1 MSAVAVPESRFFA
14 SLSMTN
20 DLRYHSLHE
29 RIPTAMLLAASIAC
43 SNGAADPAPIGATNQ
58 PGGGGGGS
66 ECVAGQSY
74 FGTSNYIEYIAGDVP
89 VIVLAPHG
97 GSIRAA
103 DMPNRANPD
112 TLRDLNTE
120 ELARAIDTA
129 FVTLT
134 GHHPHVVICR
144 VHRIKIDCNRDR
156 SVGAGTDPEAIRAWG
171 EFHQFIE
178 TAKLRATTR
187 SGRALV
193 VDMHGHGHAIQRLEL
208 GYLIDGAQLA
218 LSDAT
223 LDALTW
229 RDSISVRE
237 LLVRTNRRLTEVLK
251 GPQALGTLL
260 AARGFP
266 SVPSAADPEPN
277 GAPYF
282 NGGYNTLTHGSIAR
296 GTVSAIQIEANFTG
310 VRDNATSRHRFAE
323 ALAAALR
330 DYLAHWLDLAL

>member
-1 MSAVAVPESRFFA
+1 MTRFA
-14 SLSMTN
+14 AAT
-20 DLRYHSLHE
+20 
-29 RIPTAMLLAASIAC
+29 LLAATLAC
-43 SNGAADPAPIGATNQ
+43 SPGTADPAPKGGTTQ
-58 PGGGGGGS
+58 PGGGS
-66 ECVAGQSY
+66 TDYVAGQSY
-74 FGTSNYIEYIAGDVP
+74 YGTNTYIDYIARDLP

-144 VHRIKIDCNRDR
+144 VHRVKLDCNRDR
-156 SVGAGTDPEAIRAWG
+156 SVGAGSDPEAIRAWG

-178 TAKLRATTR
+178 TAKQRATSR

-193 VDMHGHGHAIQRLEL
+193 VDMHGHGHTVQRLEL
-208 GYLIDGAQLA
+208 GYLIDGAQLS
-218 LSDAT
+218 LPDAT
-223 LDALTW
+223 LDGTTW
-229 RDSISVRE
+229 RDSTSVRE
-237 LLVRTNRRLTEVLK
+237 LLVRTNRRLTEMLK
-251 GPQALGTLL
+251 GPSSLGTLL

-266 SVPSAADPEPN
+266 SVPSATDPAPN

-282 NGGYNTLTHGSIAR
+282 NGGYNTVTHGSMMA

-323 ALAAALR
+323 VLATTLR
-330 DYLAHWLDLAL
+330 EYVAYWLGLTI